1 MKKYASNTVAGFLCS
16 FVLFNACSNQ
26 KEEIKPNLVFI
37 FSDQQAYDML
47 GCYGN
52 EQIKTPNLDHFAS
65 EGVRFTNCFSNSPI
79 STPFRGMLLSG
90 QHSLYNGCFVND
102 KPLIPGNGK
111 KFAEVLRDDGYST
124 AYIGKWHLLGGDR
137 DRPIPEGE
145 MRYGFDELFYSNNC
159 HVDFRPGNCF
169 YWNEEGKKV
178 FFEDWEVYGQTSQA
192 LEYLDSR
199 KDSENP
205 FAMFVSWHPPHDWGK
220 FEGEDGEM
228 HYKYDA
234 PEDLMSLYNRD
245 SIKLRPGMKSTAD
258 LRRMYHGHMAMVSGV
273 DIAFGQLMD
282 KLTEL
287 GLDDNTLVVF
297 TSDHGDMLEFND
309 AILPKQYPH
318 DYSLHI
324 PYIMRWPDHL
334 KSGTSTD
341 LLYGALDMM
350 PSILGLMGL
359 SVPQECHGKN
369 LSEAI
374 ISGEEDAVDYVPIW
388 LYGEPTYRGVITK
401 DYSYT
406 TSKNPTGNSLQS
418 VLFDRKEDPYQLSNL
433 FSDPNML
440 AVKEELWRKTQQWMT
455 LYHDEFYEY
464 SDFMDAASHDE
475 WNNSPFERPVDRLQK
490 IVKENGE

>member
-1 MKKYASNTVAGFLCS
+1 MEINASKTVAGFFCS
-16 FVLFNACSNQ
+16 FVLFSACTNKPVEQ
-26 KEEIKPNLVFI
+26 KPNLLFI
-37 FSDQQAYDML
+37 FSDQQTFDML

-52 EQIKTPNLDHFAS
+52 EQIKTPKLDRFAS
-65 EGVRFTNCFSNSPI
+65 QGVRFTNCFSNSPI
-79 STPFRGMLLSG
+79 STPFRGMLMSG

-111 KFAEVLRDDGYST
+111 KFAEVLRDEGYST
-124 AYIGKWHLLGGDR
+124 AYVGKWHLLGGDR

-159 HVDFRPGNCF
+159 HVDFRAGNCF

-178 FFEDWEVYGQTSQA
+178 YFDDWEVYGQTNQA
-192 LEYLDSR
+192 LDYLDSR
-199 KDSENP
+199 KESEDP
-205 FAMFVSWHPPHDWGK
+205 FALFVSWHPPHDWGK
-220 FEGEDGEM
+220 FEGEDGKM

-245 SIKLRPGMKSTAD
+245 SILVRPGMTDSPD

-282 KLTEL
+282 KLTQL
-287 GLDDNTLVVF
+287 GMDENTLVVF
-297 TSDHGDMLEFND
+297 TSDHGDMLEFNE

-324 PYIMRWPDHL
+324 PHIMRWPNHL
-334 KSGTSTD
+334 ESGTSTE

-359 SVPQECHGKN
+359 PIPEECHGKN

-374 ISGEEDAVDYVPIW
+374 ISGEENAVDYVPIW
-388 LYGEPTYRGVITK
+388 LYGENGYRGIITK

-406 TSKNPTGNSLQS
+406 TSRNPIGNSLQTI
-418 VLFDRKEDPYQLSNL
+418 LYDRKADPFQLNNL
-433 FSDPNML
+433 FEDDNFSG
-440 AVKEELWRKTQQWMT
+440 VKDSLWKKTQGWMDE
-455 LYHDEFYEY
+455 YHDKFYVY
-464 SDFMDAASHDE
+464 SDFMEVATDAE
-475 WNNSPFERPVDRLQK
+475 WDNPPFERPIDRFQNILK
-490 IVKENGE
+490 